1 MRNGFFSL
9 YFLLCKVRVF
19 LIRGC
24 FAAGLGLE
32 HGYGLETFGLV
43 SMVLLKLPGFI
54 CKTVHVFFFSGFGD
68 FL

>member
-24 FAAGLGLE
+24 FAAGLGLNMDM
-32 HGYGLETFGLV
+32 GWR
-43 SMVLLKLPGFI
+43 LLAWLLWFY
-54 CKTVHVFFFSGFGD
+54 
-68 FL
+68 